1 MPTFLMLH
9 AAPASPRSSTRE
21 PLRRLLF
28 LPALL
33 LLLFP
38 LLACRPEGAPAKGQ
52 EAQIPVRSE
61 VAERQS
67 FRSTRTLLG
76 RIEPAQRTRILLPE
90 GGVISYPARF
100 AGGLRTGEKVAKG
113 ERLATIENLDRNQAL
128 LEAEIQERSARAAA
142 ERVER
147 TVAAGVA
154 PEAELERARFELEK
168 AVARLDGLRRSHG
181 QNDILAPAAGILR
194 LEAGAPP
201 PGSRLQAGELLAEL
215 ASDDHLDVELFASA
229 QDLEVLEVGA
239 LARCRLPGASEVRGE
254 GRLHEL
260 DGLLDEAGLARGRV
274 RITLDR
280 GLPRAGSGVE
290 IDIEGPEL
298 NAITVPESALV
309 RRGGVATLFLLENRG
324 TGYLAR
330 ARAVALGPRGA
341 GRVVVQSGILPGER
355 VAIEGADLLSEGAL
369 AVEVSPAPAG
379 ARP

>member
-1 MPTFLMLH
+1 MPT
-9 AAPASPRSSTRE
+9 AATATPRPSARK
-21 PLRRLLF
+21 LLRLL
-28 LPALL
+28 LL
-33 LLLFP
+33 ALLFP
-38 LLACRPEGAPAKGQ
+38 LLACRPGGEPTDKK

-61 VAERQS
+61 VVERQS
-67 FRSTRTLLG
+67 FRSSRTLLG

-90 GGVISYPARF
+90 AGVISYPARF

-154 PEAELERARFELEK
+154 PEAELERVHFELEK
-168 AVARLDGLRRSHG
+168 AVARLEGLRRSRG
-181 QNDILAPAAGILR
+181 QNEILAPAAGILR
-194 LEAGAPP
+194 LEKGAPP
-201 PGSRLQAGELLAEL
+201 PGSRLTAGELLAEL
-215 ASDDHLDVELFASA
+215 ASDDSLDVELFATA
-229 QDLEVLEVGA
+229 QDLEVLQVGA
-239 LARCRLPGASEVRGE
+239 LARCRLPGANEIRGE

-260 DGLLDEAGLARGRV
+260 DGLLDETGLARGRV
-274 RITLDR
+274 RISQDL

-290 IDIEGPEL
+290 IDIDGPEL
-298 NAITVPESALV
+298 NAITVPESAIL

-330 ARAVALGPRGA
+330 ARSVALGPRGA
-341 GRVVVQSGILPGER
+341 GQVVVQSGILPGER

-369 AVEVSPAPAG
+369 AAEANPAAAG